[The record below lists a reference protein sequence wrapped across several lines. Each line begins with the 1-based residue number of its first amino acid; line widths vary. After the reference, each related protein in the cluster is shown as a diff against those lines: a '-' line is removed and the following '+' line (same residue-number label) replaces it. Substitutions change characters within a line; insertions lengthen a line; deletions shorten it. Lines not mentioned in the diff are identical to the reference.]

1 MSVKKKL
8 NLYLQ
13 EFVTPEK
20 AENFQSVIENRTR
33 YLTVVLEDIYQP
45 QNASAVLRTC
55 DCYGIQDV
63 HIIENQNKYRINPDV
78 VLGAD
83 KWLNLFRYNK
93 KKSNTIDA
101 IKALKNDGYRIVAT
115 SLQNNSIPI
124 DDLNLKQGKIA
135 LIFGTETRGISKEVM
150 KNSDEFL
157 KIPMYGFT
165 KSFNISVSAAI
176 IIHHLT
182 EKLRNSGF
190 QWKLSEDEKDD
201 ILLEWFQKSIKSS
214 KLIISDYLKK
224 SSGNNDFP
232 I

>member
-1 MSVKKKL
+1 MSAKKRL

-13 EFVTPEK
+13 EFITPEK
-20 AENFQSVIENRTR
+20 ANNLKKVLENRTR

-83 KWLNLFRYNK
+83 KWLNLYRYNK
-93 KKSNTIDA
+93 KKSNTTDV
-101 IKALKNDGYRIVAT
+101 IKSLKNDGYRIVAT

-124 DDLNLKQGKIA
+124 DDLDLKQGKIA
-135 LIFGTETRGISKEVM
+135 LIFGTETRGISKEVI
-150 KNSDEFL
+150 KNADEFL

-176 IIHHLT
+176 ILHHLT

-201 ILLEWFQKSIKSS
+201 ILFEWLQKSIKSS
-214 KLIISDYLKK
+214 KLIIKDYINKD
-224 SSGNNDFP
+224 SGNNDFP